1 MLTFL
6 TDESKQ
12 VKQLSKNSINM
23 LWSLSI
29 IQSHRQTWKYII
41 TLKVGMATNIASLDV
56 AKTHRNKHS
65 EQLVTLY
72 K

>member
-12 VKQLSKNSINM
+12 VKQLNKNSINM

-41 TLKVGMATNIASLDV
+41 TLTVGMATNIASLDMP
-56 AKTHRNKHS
+56 KNS
-65 EQLVTLY
+65 
-72 K
+72 